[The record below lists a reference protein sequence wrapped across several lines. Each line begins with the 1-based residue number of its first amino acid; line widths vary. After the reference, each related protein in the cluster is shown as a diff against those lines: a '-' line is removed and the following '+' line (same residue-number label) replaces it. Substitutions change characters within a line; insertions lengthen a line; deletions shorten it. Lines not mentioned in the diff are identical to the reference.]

1 VAKTRSARSILG
13 AASLLVF
20 KGRDGDRRRRELK
33 CNVFDVGGEFF
44 VKFRFNSVEAARGE
58 DARDEMEK
66 KIKEFFGSSAQIR
79 IERSWFQSS
88 VESSSA

>member
-1 VAKTRSARSILG
+1 MQR
-13 AASLLVF
+13 
-20 KGRDGDRRRRELK
+20 
-33 CNVFDVGGEFF
+33 FDVGGEFF
-44 VKFRFNSVEAARGE
+44 VKFRFNDVEAVRGE